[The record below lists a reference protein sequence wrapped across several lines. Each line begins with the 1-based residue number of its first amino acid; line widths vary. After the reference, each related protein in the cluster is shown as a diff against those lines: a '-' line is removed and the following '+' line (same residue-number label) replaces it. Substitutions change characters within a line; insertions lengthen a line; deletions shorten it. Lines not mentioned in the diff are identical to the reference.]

1 MKESLLDTQTRFDW
15 LFFGVLMLLVGIG
28 IAMVYS
34 ATANAPVPWY
44 GTYWFKQILHFVAG
58 FVLAILIAFCTTPKM
73 WRNLALPL
81 YLVTLVLLV
90 FVAFGGGYTTK
101 GAGRWIS
108 LGGFRLQPSEFAKI
122 AYLLMLAAWLSRHKV
137 NIEKLRSFVVPG
149 ILFLVPFGLVLKQ
162 PNLSTALVF
171 SAITLAMFYWAG
183 LKAVDIL
190 LLVSP
195 VVSVIFSAVSWPL
208 WTILAIAV
216 FFVAVKRKL
225 SIPLIALITVLF
237 IGGGLA
243 SSVAWNSMEDHQ
255 RSRIRTFVDPMRDP
269 KGEGYQVI
277 QSQVAMGSGGLFGKG
292 FGEGS
297 QTNLSFLPEEH
308 TDFIFS
314 VLGEQFGFVGCAVVL
329 FLLFLLLMRGI
340 SICRIYDDSF
350 VNLVVVGACTI
361 LFFHALVNV
370 AMTVGLMPVTGLPLP
385 FISYGGSFVLTCM
398 ALVGLLFNMRLRGDR
413 V

>member
-1 MKESLLDTQTRFDW
+1 
-15 LFFGVLMLLVGIG
+15 
-28 IAMVYS
+28 
-34 ATANAPVPWY
+34 VPWY
-44 GTYWFKQILHFVAG
+44 STYWFKQILHFVAG
-58 FVLAILIAFCTTPKM
+58 FAIAFAIAFGTSPKM
-73 WRNLALPL
+73 WRSLALPL
-81 YLVTLVLLV
+81 YLVTLALLV
-90 FVAFGGGYTTK
+90 FVAFGGGYTSK

-137 NIEKLRSFVVPG
+137 NLEKLQTFIVPG

-183 LKAVDIL
+183 LKFVDVI

-195 VVSVIFSAVSWPL
+195 VISVILSALSWPL
-208 WTILAIAV
+208 WTVCAIAS
-216 FFVAVKRKL
+216 FFICLKRQL
-225 SIPLIALITVLF
+225 SAPLIALVLTLF
-237 IGGGLA
+237 IGGGMA
-243 SSVAWNSMEDHQ
+243 SSIAWNSMEDHQ

-292 FGEGS
+292 YGEGS

-314 VLGEQFGFVGCAVVL
+314 VLGEQFGFLGCSIVL
-329 FLLFLLLMRGI
+329 ILFFILLSRGI
-340 SICRIYDDSF
+340 SVCRIYDDPF
-350 VNLVVVGACTI
+350 VNLVVVGVCTI

-385 FISYGGSFVLTCM
+385 FLSYGGSFVIACM
-398 ALVGLLFNMRLRGDR
+398 ILVGLLFNMRLKGDQG